1 MSQSVDNRA
10 MLGAGC
16 GIGAAALFGASAPL
30 SKLILGQVGP
40 LMLSALL
47 YLGAAAGLAMLK
59 IASRRT
65 VAAREAQLRGVDF
78 ATLALITIL
87 GLSGTFLMLYGLTRI
102 SALAGSLLLN
112 LETPF
117 TMLIAVM
124 VLGEYLGIRET
135 LAALAIMVGA
145 MLLGWAP
152 GGFHS
157 DPIGSGAI
165 AAACLCWAIDN
176 NLTQR
181 LSIRDPAAITYL
193 KSLGAGVATLTIAF
207 ALGLPLP
214 TAPVVGAALAIGAVC
229 YGLSLYLATWGLR
242 ILGAARQ
249 AAYFATAPFIGA
261 AISMVMFRNLPGTA
275 EWCAAALMALGA
287 IVLLREDHRH
297 LHAHDEL
304 THDHLHYHDAHHQ
317 HRHAPDDEP
326 VSEPHAHPHRHLRLL
341 HSHQHVSDIHHRH
354 SHGKHPDEQADTD
367 RRAT

>member
-1 MSQSVDNRA
+1 

-30 SKLILGQVGP
+30 SKLVLGHVGP
-40 LMLSALL
+40 LMLSGLL
-47 YLGAAAGLAMLK
+47 YLGAAAGLSVLK

-65 VAAREAQLRGVDF
+65 VAAREARLRGADF

-87 GLSGTFLMLYGLTRI
+87 GGVAGTFLMLYGLTRI

-117 TMLIAVM
+117 TMLIAVA
-124 VLGEYLGIRET
+124 VLGEYLGMRET
-135 LAALAIMVGA
+135 LAAFAIIAGA
-145 MLLGWAP
+145 MLLGWAG
-152 GGFHS
+152 GGFHA
-157 DPIGSGAI
+157 DPIGTGAI

-193 KSLGAGVATLTIAF
+193 KSLGAGAATLTIAF
-207 ALGLPLP
+207 SLGLPLP
-214 TAPVVGAALAIGAVC
+214 AAPVIGAALAIGAVC

-242 ILGAARQ
+242 LLGAARQ

-261 AISMVMFRNLPGTA
+261 VISIVLFRNLPGAT
-275 EWCAAALMALGA
+275 EWCAATLMALGV
-287 IVLLREDHRH
+287 IVLLRENHSH
-297 LHAHDEL
+297 LHLHEGL

-317 HRHAPDDEP
+317 HRHDPGDELVP
-326 VSEPHAHPHRHLRLL
+326 EPHAHPHHHLRLV
-341 HSHQHVSDIHHRH
+341 HSHPHASDVHHRH
-354 SHGKHPDEQADTD
+354 SHGKEPDEHSDPD